1 MTQTTSTTRSAFS
14 KSPEEL
20 IDQVASLIESGE
32 IRGKGAMVVAKMAEE
47 LEKERSNRANQMAS
61 LKQANI
67 IAGTLESQVKELQS
81 SASLRHVR
89 AWRWIAWGAIALNVV
104 ELALYLLL
112 RAH

>member
-1 MTQTTSTTRSAFS
+1 MTTSTTRSAFTR
-14 KSPEEL
+14 SPEEL

-32 IRGKGAMVVAKMAEE
+32 IKGKSAMVVAKMAEE
-47 LEKERSNRANQMAS
+47 LEKERGSRANQMAS

-67 IAGTLESQVKELQS
+67 IAGTLESQLKELQA

-89 AWRWIAWGAIALNVV
+89 AWRAIAWGAIALNVV
-104 ELALYLLL
+104 EISVYLL